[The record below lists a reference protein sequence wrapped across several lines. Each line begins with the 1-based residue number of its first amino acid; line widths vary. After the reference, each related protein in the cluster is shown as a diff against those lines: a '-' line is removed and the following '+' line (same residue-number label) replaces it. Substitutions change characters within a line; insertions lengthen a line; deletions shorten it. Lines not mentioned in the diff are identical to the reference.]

1 MQLSDTQQ
9 GDVKNMTEE
18 EVRRLSWRCRRGLL
32 ELDIVLQRFSE
43 NHLRGL
49 SKQELLA
56 FDSLLDLPDNE
67 FLDVMTSKVSFTSIE
82 ALTTRQLNGFA
93 VQTVLIKLNAH
104 ENNSLG
110 NNPSKRKT

>member
-1 MQLSDTQQ
+1 
-9 GDVKNMTEE
+9 
-18 EVRRLSWRCRRGLL
+18 
-32 ELDIVLQRFSE
+32 
-43 NHLRGL
+43 
-49 SKQELLA
+49 
-56 FDSLLDLPDNE
+56 
-67 FLDVMTSKVSFTSIE
+67 MTSKVSFTSIE